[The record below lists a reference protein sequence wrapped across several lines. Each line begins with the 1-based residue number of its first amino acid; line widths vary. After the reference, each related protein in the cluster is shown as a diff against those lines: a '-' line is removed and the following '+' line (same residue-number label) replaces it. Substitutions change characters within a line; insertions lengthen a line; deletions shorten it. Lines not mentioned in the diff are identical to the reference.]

1 MTTIKT
7 KSAPKKPGEVQS
19 LSVEKANNGY
29 IVHVY
34 RKPPRQS
41 GDKQCCGPYCD
52 PECKVFAN
60 TAEVGKYFDEVFGSK

>member
-19 LSVEKANNGY
+19 ISVEKADNGY

-41 GDKQCCGPYCD
+41 GDKQFQAYRE
-52 PECKVFAN
+52 PECKVFASS
-60 TAEVGKYFDEVFGSK
+60 AEVGKYFDEVFGSK